1 MFGVRGTR
9 ELDSDES
16 TDGIYQD
23 EQIKKKKIKYYCK
36 KKSPW
41 KKTKTNLSSSATAAE
56 KSQDKLSTSG
66 SCSGDSNK
74 ILGSTVVDGAS
85 ITKKEK
91 R

>member
-9 ELDSDES
+9 ELVSDES
-16 TDGIYQD
+16 TDGIDQD
-23 EQIKKKKIKYYCK
+23 EQIKKKKISITV